1 MRYSFLENNKKNS
14 EIKTSVPKTEI
25 FRVLFH
31 IWIFISSKRKKQL
44 KIHFIIMVFSGF
56 AEIITLSAMYPF
68 IIAIS
73 NPSKLET
80 LRITKKFSEINIF
93 TDNPISFFIIIFI
106 ISILITSLL
115 RLLNLW
121 LIYRMSA
128 VIGSELSTKSFRL
141 ILSQPYSFHLNT
153 NSSEI
158 IAVIST
164 KIQVTVFALQ
174 RFFQF
179 ITGIIITFSVL
190 VGLLILDPLSSIT
203 AASFFGLLYFIF
215 SLKTKNR
222 LTKNS
227 QRVSSKRNI
236 QFKSL
241 QEGLGGIKD
250 ILMSGYE
257 DVYTNIYRNADY
269 PMRISETNSQFMA
282 SSPRIFIEAA
292 ALIFISLLALF
303 LNKSRGINDGDAL
316 PILAVFAL
324 GAQRLLPSLQSSYNS
339 WASIRGNISEVQ
351 DVLKFLKLKDNKK
364 ESNLKNKLNFEKK
377 IVLKNV
383 CFRYRENANWILKN
397 IDLTINKGERIGI
410 IGKSGS
416 GKSTLLEILMGL
428 LVPSKGELYVD
439 NKKINND
446 IPLQLSWRMAIS
458 YVPQS
463 IYLSDNSILGNIAF
477 GEDPENIDFKF
488 LKECT
493 VIAQLYT
500 FIESLPDGFQTF
512 VGERG
517 VKLSGGQRQ
526 RIGIARALYKK
537 KQIIAFDESTSA
549 LDSATEDKLIKSI
562 QNFDNNITVIIIAH
576 RLSTLSFC
584 NRIVKIENKTIFD
597 SN

>member
-303 LNKSRGINDGDAL
+303 LNKSLGRNDGDAL

-324 GAQRLLPSLQSSYNS
+324 GAQRLLPSLQASYNS

-428 LVPSKGELYVD
+428 LVPSKGQLYVD

>member
-14 EIKTSVPKTEI
+14 EIKTSFPKPEI

-303 LNKSRGINDGDAL
+303 LNKSLGRNDGDAL

-324 GAQRLLPSLQSSYNS
+324 GAQRLLPSLQASYNS

-428 LVPSKGELYVD
+428 LVPSKGQLYVD